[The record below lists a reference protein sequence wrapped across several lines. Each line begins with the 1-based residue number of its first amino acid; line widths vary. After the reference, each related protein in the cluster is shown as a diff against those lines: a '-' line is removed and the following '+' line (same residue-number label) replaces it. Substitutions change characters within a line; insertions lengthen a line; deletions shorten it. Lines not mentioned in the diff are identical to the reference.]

1 MGGNHTFFIPK
12 ESKQQEAAWLFLQE
26 LYDEPNLLKFVDRYD
41 RVPATQ
47 SLAKSDRFL
56 RNDPFRKL
64 MIEEMPGRRWF
75 IPLPGAAD
83 LRQPIT
89 DLPTQILEKGVSIRE
104 ALTQAQA
111 AVQAALD
118 QALRIG

>member
-1 MGGNHTFFIPK
+1 
-12 ESKQQEAAWLFLQE
+12 
-26 LYDEPNLLKFVDRYD
+26 
-41 RVPATQ
+41 
-47 SLAKSDRFL
+47 
-56 RNDPFRKL
+56 

-89 DLPTQILEKGVSIRE
+89 DLPTQILEKNVSIRE

-118 QALRIG
+118 LALRAL

>member
-1 MGGNHTFFIPK
+1 
-12 ESKQQEAAWLFLQE
+12 
-26 LYDEPNLLKFVDRYD
+26 
-41 RVPATQ
+41 
-47 SLAKSDRFL
+47 
-56 RNDPFRKL
+56 
-64 MIEEMPGRRWF
+64 MPGRRWF

-104 ALTQAQA
+104 ALTQAEK